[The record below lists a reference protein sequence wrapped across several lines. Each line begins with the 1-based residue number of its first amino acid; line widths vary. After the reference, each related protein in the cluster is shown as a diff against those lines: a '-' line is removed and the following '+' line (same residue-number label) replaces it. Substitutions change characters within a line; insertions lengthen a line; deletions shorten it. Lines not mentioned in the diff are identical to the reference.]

1 MARRFNILLNQIF
14 LAYSSLIQTY
24 LLCVALP
31 RSCTATAEEVGEAR
45 HPHNS
50 TSLGEE
56 MDRLDTLLE
65 EASMVVAF
73 QTEVVE
79 DFVVE
84 ETSKEVAFQTE
95 AVEDFEVEETSR
107 EVFLKG
113 SLVERLIEEAF
124 NLDMTFRT

>member
-1 MARRFNILLNQIF
+1 
-14 LAYSSLIQTY
+14 
-24 LLCVALP
+24 
-31 RSCTATAEEVGEAR
+31 
-45 HPHNS
+45 
-50 TSLGEE
+50 
-56 MDRLDTLLE
+56 
-65 EASMVVAF
+65 MVVAF

>member
-1 MARRFNILLNQIF
+1 ML
-14 LAYSSLIQTY
+14 
-24 LLCVALP
+24 
-31 RSCTATAEEVGEAR
+31 RSCTATAAEVGEAH

-56 MDRLDTLLE
+56 MGPLDTLLE
-65 EASMVVAF
+65 EASIVEAF

-84 ETSKEVAFQTE
+84 EASK
-95 AVEDFEVEETSR
+95 

-113 SLVERLIEEAF
+113 SLVEHLIEEAF
-124 NLDMTFRT
+124 NQDLDMTFRT

>member
-1 MARRFNILLNQIF
+1 ML
-14 LAYSSLIQTY
+14 
-24 LLCVALP
+24 
-31 RSCTATAEEVGEAR
+31 RSCTATAAEAGEAR

-50 TSLGEE
+50 TNLGEE
-56 MDRLDTLLE
+56 MGRLDTLLE
-65 EASMVVAF
+65 EALMA
-73 QTEVVE
+73 
-79 DFVVE
+79 
-84 ETSKEVAFQTE
+84 VAFQTE

>member
-14 LAYSSLIQTY
+14 LAYSSLIHTY

-31 RSCTATAEEVGEAR
+31 KSCTATAEEVGEAR

-73 QTEVVE
+73 RTEVVE

>member
-1 MARRFNILLNQIF
+1 M
-14 LAYSSLIQTY
+14 
-24 LLCVALP
+24 
-31 RSCTATAEEVGEAR
+31 RSCTATAAEVGEAR

-56 MDRLDTLLE
+56 MGRLDTLLE
-65 EASMVVAF
+65 EASMAVAF

-84 ETSKEVAFQTE
+84 ETSKEVDFQTE
-95 AVEDFEVEETSR
+95 VVEDFEVEEASK

-113 SLVERLIEEAF
+113 IVIRVVEFSSGGTKFERFLSKKTTHPKEIIEF
-124 NLDMTFRT
+124 